1 MSKII
6 LKNTSIV
13 INDYELGDCP
23 KLERYFSTFDPI
35 TFTQSFKAMD
45 YDELN
50 RKLYLPRGIDLFIL
64 RKLFDEEP
72 IRDFDSDPFERTSPI
87 RVKYLPRDDV
97 QKETVRFILG
107 IEGYFDNAKRSQLS
121 VNLNTGKGK
130 TYVTIASIAY
140 WSARSIIIASTVGWL
155 EQWENCFCEYTDIH
169 YNEILTI
176 SGSADIHKILN
187 GITDPMK
194 YKAFLIT
201 HSTIHSF
208 GVKYGWDRISELFIK
223 LKVVMKVYDEA
234 HLNFDNIAS
243 IDFHTNTK
251 KTLYLTATPARSNSE
266 ENFIYKLYFKN
277 IPSIDMFDPDND
289 PHTRYTALRFNS
301 RPSPND
307 MRQCVNNMYGLNR
320 NSYTGYI
327 VQQEEFYNLLYILLD
342 KIIKVGG
349 KTLIYIGTNEAIFVV
364 KDWIELNYPEFR
376 DNVGIYTS
384 VIPKDIK
391 QEQLE
396 KPLILSTTK
405 SAGAALDIKDLRTTV
420 VLAEPFKSEVLA
432 RQTLGRTRNEG
443 TDYIEVVD
451 DGFIQISKFYNA
463 KKPIFRKYASSC
475 KEIKLSYN
483 TLIEEAAK
491 LIKEREKILFN
502 DRHGITVEDQP
513 REVRYALVYQEGE
526 EPKE

>member
-1 MSKII
+1 
-6 LKNTSIV
+6 
-13 INDYELGDCP
+13 
-23 KLERYFSTFDPI
+23 
-35 TFTQSFKAMD
+35 
-45 YDELN
+45 
-50 RKLYLPRGIDLFIL
+50 
-64 RKLFDEEP
+64 
-72 IRDFDSDPFERTSPI
+72 
-87 RVKYLPRDDV
+87 
-97 QKETVRFILG
+97 
-107 IEGYFDNAKRSQLS
+107 
-121 VNLNTGKGK
+121 
-130 TYVTIASIAY
+130 
-140 WSARSIIIASTVGWL
+140 
-155 EQWENCFCEYTDIH
+155 
-169 YNEILTI
+169 
-176 SGSADIHKILN
+176 
-187 GITDPMK
+187 
-194 YKAFLIT
+194 
-201 HSTIHSF
+201 
-208 GVKYGWDRISELFIK
+208 
-223 LKVVMKVYDEA
+223 
-234 HLNFDNIAS
+234 
-243 IDFHTNTK
+243 
-251 KTLYLTATPARSNSE
+251 
-266 ENFIYKLYFKN
+266 
-277 IPSIDMFDPDND
+277 MFDPDND

-327 VQQEEFYNLLYILLD
+327 VQKEEFYNLLYILLD

-391 QEQLE
+391 QEQLD

-502 DRHGITVEDQP
+502 DRHGIIVDQP